1 MQLKRLEAYGF
12 KSFAD
17 KIEIEFHA
25 GVTAIVGPNG
35 SGKSNVTDAVRWVL
49 GEQNVRALR
58 GSKAE
63 DIIFTGSATRRA
75 MGVAE
80 VALFFENEGDM
91 PVDYHEVVVTR
102 RLFRSGE
109 SEFFINK
116 SRCRLKD
123 ISNLFAD
130 TGLGRDGM
138 SVIGQNRIDEILNS
152 KPEERRLYFEETAGI
167 TKYRNRKRESMR
179 KLEDMQ
185 GNLVRVSDIM
195 QEIEGQLEPL
205 AESAEKT
212 RRHDELQTVYR
223 RCALTELFQREGQL
237 KKERADSAGKIEAMR
252 DEALAA
258 ETQVRLLDVKK
269 EELDQAILVLEEKL
283 QEQAEKNNAL
293 RTQIEQANSEIAIL
307 EERAHQHDALKAR
320 LLQQRADFESTAG
333 EAAAEKQR
341 LFAVEKELLEK
352 HAVIDAAIAKDR
364 GSLKAL
370 GEKLR
375 EVKEKHRTL
384 ADKKDAAQ
392 RDMLARE
399 NELLLIEHELE
410 RYSTSGTERADE
422 LERATAAVD
431 ALATEAKAIGEE
443 RCRLEEER
451 RTLEEERTKK
461 TQEKEHL
468 DEKLRTLLHAENRTK
483 EELHA
488 DENKLKFLRNM
499 QASYEGFARAPKAV
513 LQAKEPWQKG
523 VTGAVAELVSVPHEY
538 IRAVDVALGSSL
550 QNIVTEDTDTA
561 KAAIAFLKR
570 ARLGRVTFLPL
581 STLVVR
587 RSQDEAAKREAGAI
601 GFANELVGADAKYR
615 KVVDF
620 LLARTLVVDTL
631 DHGLAIEKKMGW
643 RLRIVTLDGELL
655 NPGGSLSGGGRQGQ
669 ETSFLNRGGE
679 IERLEKS
686 VRDAEEKLAAL
697 LKERTLFDKAAK
709 EMAEALEFVARTL
722 QQKDV
727 YAAELRVKDE
737 RITEARKEKEKA
749 RETLRKL
756 AEEAEMT
763 FSKAQAKKNDAV
775 QQAKAARRLYE
786 KMERETKESEEELDD
801 LEQDADDLSK
811 YINERELKRAVLEQ
825 EKIRAREQALLKEKE
840 ETRAKEQ
847 AEKTREEEIALDEEQ
862 SNGGT
867 KREEIAA
874 RVAAWQEKHA
884 EGKAAYDKQYQEK
897 LERHAE
903 NQENDKAARA
913 AGQRL
918 SEMQGKLHQM
928 EIAAAEVHVK
938 LEQVQ
943 AELLEQYG
951 HTWETAAE
959 EALDLTGTE
968 LKKKMQ
974 DISCALAEL
983 GPVNPNAIREHEEL
997 VERHEFM
1004 GKQAADL
1011 EAARENLM
1019 AMIHEMDVTMTRQFK
1034 AAFEEIR
1041 GYFADIFVRLFGGGK
1056 AELFLTDD
1064 KDVLHAGVEI
1074 EVQLP
1079 TKKRQNLSVLSGG
1092 ERALTVIALLFSF
1105 LRYRPAPCSVLDEI
1119 DAPLDEANV
1128 ARFGKFLGEFAEN
1141 TQFIVVTH
1149 RKGTMEAADFM
1160 YGITIEDAG
1169 VSRVLSVRLDEAI

>member
-1 MQLKRLEAYGF
+1 MKRLEAYGF

-17 KIEIEFHA
+17 KIEIEFHP

-75 MGVAE
+75 LGVAE
-80 VALFFENEGDM
+80 ASLFFENEGDM
-91 PVDYHEVVVTR
+91 PVDYREVVVTR

-123 ISNLFAD
+123 INNLFAD

-195 QEIEGQLEPL
+195 QEIEVQLGPL
-205 AESAEKT
+205 AESAAKT
-212 RRHDELQTVYR
+212 RRHDAMQAVYK

-237 KKERADSAGKIEAMR
+237 KKEREESAGKIEAVR

-258 ETQVRLLDVKK
+258 ETQVHLTQVKK
-269 EELDQAILVLEEKL
+269 EELDRAVLLMEERL

-307 EERAHQHDALKAR
+307 EERAHQHDALKER
-320 LLQQRADFESTAG
+320 LEKQRGEF
-333 EAAAEKQR
+333 EAAAEAAGAEKLR
-341 LFAVEKELLEK
+341 LFAAEKEILEK
-352 HAVIDAAIAKDR
+352 HEAIGAEIRKDR
-364 GSLKAL
+364 ASLKTL

-375 EVKEKHRTL
+375 EAKEKHRTL
-384 ADKKDAAQ
+384 TEKKEAVQ

-399 NELLLIEHELE
+399 NELLLIKHELE
-410 RYSTSGTERADE
+410 SYSTSGAERADE
-422 LERATAAVD
+422 LAKATAAVD
-431 ALATEAKAIGEE
+431 ALAAEAKEVEE
-443 RCRLEEER
+443 ARRLLEEEQCALQQEGAQQAQEQER
-451 RTLEEERTKK
+451 LSAKARTLTSE
-461 TQEKEHL
+461 
-468 DEKLRTLLHAENRTK
+468 ENRAK
-483 EELHA
+483 EELRA

-523 VTGAVAELVSVPHEY
+523 VAGAVAELISVPREY
-538 IRAVDVALGSSL
+538 IRAVEVALGGSL

-587 RSQDEAAKREAGAI
+587 RSQDEAAKREEGAI
-601 GFANELVGADAKYR
+601 GFANELVGAAEKFR
-615 KVVDF
+615 KVADF

-631 DHGLAIEKKMGW
+631 DHGLAIEKKLGW
-643 RLRIVTLDGELL
+643 RLRIVTLDGEML

-669 ETSFLNRGGE
+669 ETSFLNRSGE
-679 IERLEKS
+679 IEQLEKS
-686 VRDAEEKLAAL
+686 TADGAKKLAAL
-697 LKERTLFDKAAK
+697 SEERTRAENAAK
-709 EMAEALEFVARTL
+709 EIAERLATVARR
-722 QQKDV
+722 QQEKAV
-727 YAAELRVKDE
+727 LAAELRVKDE
-737 RITEARKEKEKA
+737 RIAAARAEKVTA
-749 RETLRKL
+749 QETLQKL
-756 AEEAEMT
+756 AAEAELT
-763 FSKAQAKKNDAV
+763 FARAQAKKNDAA
-775 QQAKAARRLYE
+775 QQASAARRLYE
-786 KMERETKESEEELDD
+786 RTEREAKDSEEELDD

-811 YINERELKRAVLEQ
+811 FINEKELKRAVFGQ
-825 EKIRAREQALLKEKE
+825 EKIRAREQALLKERE
-840 ETRAKEQ
+840 EARAREQ
-847 AEKTREEEIALDEEQ
+847 AQETQREEAALAEELGK
-862 SNGGT
+862 GGT

-874 RVAAWQEKHA
+874 RAAAWQEKHA
-884 EGKAAYDKQYQEK
+884 AGKAAHDKLYQEK
-897 LERHAE
+897 LERQAE

-918 SEMQGKLHQM
+918 SQLQSKLHQM
-928 EIAAAEVHVK
+928 ELAAAEVHVK

-943 AELLEQYG
+943 AELLEQHG
-951 HTWETAAE
+951 HTWETAAA
-959 EALDLTGTE
+959 EALDLTAAE

-974 DISCALAEL
+974 EISSALAEL

-997 VERHEFM
+997 LERHEFM

-1034 AAFEEIR
+1034 EAFEEIR

-1056 AELFLTDD
+1056 AELFLTDE

-1079 TKKRQNLSVLSGG
+1079 AKKRQNLSVLSGG

-1105 LRYRPAPCSVLDEI
+1105 LRYRPAPFSVLDEI

-1128 ARFGKFLGEFAEN
+1128 SRFGKFLGEFAEN

>member
-17 KIEIEFHA
+17 KIEIEFHP

-75 MGVAE
+75 LGVAE
-80 VALFFENEGDM
+80 ASLFFENEGDM
-91 PVDYHEVVVTR
+91 PVDYREVVVTR

-123 ISNLFAD
+123 INNLFAD

-167 TKYRNRKRESMR
+167 TKYRNRKRESLR

-195 QEIEGQLEPL
+195 QEIEVQLGPL

-212 RRHDELQTVYR
+212 RRHDEMQAVYN
-223 RCALTELFQREGQL
+223 RCALTELFQRESLL
-237 KKERADSAGKIEAMR
+237 KKEREESAGKMEAAR
-252 DEALAA
+252 DEAIAA
-258 ETQVRLLDVKK
+258 ETQVRLTEVKK
-269 EELDQAILVLEEKL
+269 EELGRAILLLDEKL

-293 RTQIEQANSEIAIL
+293 RTQIEQASSEIAIL
-307 EERAHQHDALKAR
+307 KERAHQHDALKER
-320 LLQQRADFESTAG
+320 LEKQRTDF
-333 EAAAEKQR
+333 EAAAKDAGKEKER
-341 LFAVEKELLEK
+341 LFSVERELLEK
-352 HAVIDAAIAKDR
+352 HRTMDAAIAKDR
-364 GSLKAL
+364 TSLKTL

-375 EVKEKHRTL
+375 EMKETHRTTVE
-384 ADKKDAAQ
+384 KRDAAQ
-392 RDMLARE
+392 HDMLARE
-399 NELLLIEHELE
+399 NDLLLIEHELAQC
-410 RYSTSGTERADE
+410 STSGAERVDE
-422 LERATAAVD
+422 LRKAAAAVA
-431 ALATEAKAIGEE
+431 ALASEAKNVGEE
-443 RCRLEEER
+443 RRRIEEEQR
-451 RTLEEERTKK
+451 KLQEERTQKMR
-461 TQEKEHL
+461 EKERL
-468 DEKLRTLLHAENRTK
+468 SEKVRTLSLAESRAK
-483 EELHA
+483 EELRA
-488 DENKLKFLRNM
+488 DENKRRFLCNM

-523 VTGAVAELVSVPHEY
+523 VAGAVAELISVPHDY
-538 IRAVDVALGSSL
+538 IRAVEVALGSSL

-570 ARLGRVTFLPL
+570 AHLGRVTFLPL

-587 RSQDEAAKREAGAI
+587 RAHDEAAKKEAGAV
-601 GFANELVGADAKYR
+601 GFANELVGADAKYQ

-679 IERLEKS
+679 IERLEKRVADGS
-686 VRDAEEKLAAL
+686 KKLAAL
-697 LKERTLFDKAAK
+697 SKERGLAETSTEEIAA
-709 EMAEALEFVARTL
+709 ALEDAVSAWQEKSVL
-722 QQKDV
+722 
-727 YAAELRVKDE
+727 AAELRVRDE
-737 RITEARKEKEKA
+737 RLALARAEKEEVQ
-749 RETLRKL
+749 RTLEKL
-756 AEEAEMT
+756 AEEADLT
-763 FSKAQAKKNDAV
+763 FAAAQAKKNDAA
-775 QQAKAARRLYE
+775 QEAAAARRRFE
-786 KMERETKESEEELDD
+786 QVERETKETEEELDD
-801 LEQDADDLSK
+801 LEQDVDDLSK
-811 YINERELKRAVLEQ
+811 YINEKELKRAVLEQ
-825 EKIRAREQALLKEKE
+825 EKIRAREQALLKEREEARAHEQAQAALKE
-840 ETRAKEQ
+840 EA
-847 AEKTREEEIALDEEQ
+847 ALDEELGK
-862 SNGGT
+862 GGA
-867 KREEIAA
+867 KREEIAVH
-874 RVAAWQEKHA
+874 VAAWQEKHV
-884 EGKAAYDKQYQEK
+884 EGKTVYDKLYQEK
-897 LERHAE
+897 LERQAE
-903 NQENDKAARA
+903 NQENDKAARE

-918 SEMQGKLHQM
+918 NQLQNKLHQM

-938 LEQVQ
+938 IEQVQ
-943 AELLEQYG
+943 AELLEQHG
-951 HTWETAAE
+951 HTWETAAA
-959 EALDLTGTE
+959 EALDLTPAE

-974 DISCALAEL
+974 DVSHALAAL

-997 VERHEFM
+997 LERHEFM

-1034 AAFEEIR
+1034 EAFQEIR

-1056 AELFLTDD
+1056 AELFLTDE

-1079 TKKRQNLSVLSGG
+1079 AKKRQNLSVLSGG

-1105 LRYRPAPCSVLDEI
+1105 LRYRPAPFSVLDEI

-1128 ARFGKFLGEFAEN
+1128 SRFGKFLGEFAEH

>member
-80 VALFFENEGDM
+80 VSLFFENEGDM
-91 PVDYHEVVVTR
+91 PVDYREVVVTR

-212 RRHDELQTVYR
+212 RRHDDLQTVYR

-352 HAVIDAAIAKDR
+352 HAAIDAAIAKDR

-375 EVKEKHRTL
+375 EVKEKH
-384 ADKKDAAQ
+384 
-392 RDMLARE
+392 
-399 NELLLIEHELE
+399 
-410 RYSTSGTERADE
+410 
-422 LERATAAVD
+422 
-431 ALATEAKAIGEE
+431 
-443 RCRLEEER
+443 
-451 RTLEEERTKK
+451 
-461 TQEKEHL
+461 
-468 DEKLRTLLHAENRTK
+468 RTLLHAENRTK

-523 VTGAVAELVSVPHEY
+523 VAGAVAELVSVPHEY

-643 RLRIVTLDGELL
+643 RLRIVTLEGELL

-709 EMAEALEFVARTL
+709 EMAEALEFIARSL

-737 RITEARKEKEKA
+737 RIAEARKEKEKA
-749 RETLRKL
+749 RETLKKL

-938 LEQVQ
+938 IEQVQ

-974 DISCALAEL
+974 DISRALAEL

-1056 AELFLTDD
+1056 AELFLTDE

-1105 LRYRPAPCSVLDEI
+1105 LRYRPAPFSVLDEI

>member
-80 VALFFENEGDM
+80 VSLFFENEGDM
-91 PVDYHEVVVTR
+91 PVDYREVVVTR

-123 ISNLFAD
+123 IGNLFAD

-138 SVIGQNRIDEILNS
+138 SVIGQNRIDEVLNS

-195 QEIEGQLEPL
+195 QEIEVQLEPL
-205 AESAEKT
+205 AESAAKT
-212 RRHDELQTVYR
+212 RRHDELQAVYR

-237 KKERADSAGKIEAMR
+237 KKERADSADKIEAVR
-252 DEALAA
+252 GEALAA
-258 ETQVRLLDVKK
+258 ETQVRLLEVKK
-269 EELDQAILVLEEKL
+269 EELGQAILLLEERL

-293 RTQIEQANSEIAIL
+293 RMQIEQANSEIAIL

-320 LLQQRADFESTAG
+320 LLQQRADFEGAAG

-341 LFAVEKELLEK
+341 LFAAEKELLEK
-352 HAVIDAAIAKDR
+352 HEALDAAIAKDR

-384 ADKKDAAQ
+384 SDKKDAAQ

-399 NELLLIEHELE
+399 NELRLIEHELE

-431 ALATEAKAIGEE
+431 ALTTEAKAIGEE
-443 RCRLEEER
+443 RRRLEEER
-451 RTLEEERTKK
+451 RALAEERTKK
-461 TQEKEHL
+461 THEKEHL

-523 VTGAVAELVSVPHEY
+523 VAGAVAELVSVPREY
-538 IRAVDVALGSSL
+538 IRAVEVALGGSL

-570 ARLGRVTFLPL
+570 TRLGRVTFLPL

-601 GFANELVGADAKYR
+601 GFANELAGTDAKYR

-679 IERLEKS
+679 IERLEES
-686 VRDAEEKLAAL
+686 VADAGEKLAAL
-697 LKERTLFDKAAK
+697 LEERTLAEKAAREIAEELEGIARALQRK
-709 EMAEALEFVARTL
+709 EVL
-722 QQKDV
+722 
-727 YAAELRVKDE
+727 AAELRVKDE
-737 RITEARKEKEKA
+737 RIAEARREKEEA
-749 RETLRKL
+749 RGTLKKL
-756 AEEAEMT
+756 AEEADLT
-763 FSKAQAKKNDAV
+763 FAKAQTKKNDAV

-786 KMERETKESEEELDD
+786 KMEREARASEEELDD
-801 LEQDADDLSK
+801 LEQDADDLGK

-825 EKIRAREQALLKEKE
+825 EKIRAREQALLKEREEARAKERAE
-840 ETRAKEQ
+840 ETR
-847 AEKTREEEIALDEEQ
+847 REEAALDEELGK
-862 SNGGT
+862 GGT

-884 EGKAAYDKQYQEK
+884 EGKAAYDRQYQEK

-903 NQENDKAARA
+903 SQENDKAARA

-928 EIAAAEVHVK
+928 EIAAAEVNVK
-938 LEQVQ
+938 LEQAQ

-959 EALDLTGTE
+959 EALDLRGAE

-974 DISCALAEL
+974 DISRALEEL

-997 VERHEFM
+997 LERHEFM

-1019 AMIHEMDVTMTRQFK
+1019 AMIHEMDMTMTRRFK
-1034 AAFEEIR
+1034 EAFGEIR
-1041 GYFADIFVRLFGGGK
+1041 GYFSDIFVRLFGGGK
-1056 AELFLTDD
+1056 AELFLTDE

-1079 TKKRQNLSVLSGG
+1079 AKKRQNLSVLSGG

-1105 LRYRPAPCSVLDEI
+1105 LRYRPAPFSVLDEI

-1149 RKGTMEAADFM
+1149 RKGTMEASDFM

>member
-80 VALFFENEGDM
+80 VSLFFENEGDM
-91 PVDYHEVVVTR
+91 PVDYREVVVTR

-212 RRHDELQTVYR
+212 RRHDDLQTVYR

-352 HAVIDAAIAKDR
+352 HAAIDAAIAKDR

-431 ALATEAKAIGEE
+431 ALTTEAKAIGEE
-443 RCRLEEER
+443 RRRLEEER
-451 RTLEEERTKK
+451 RTHEEERTKK
-461 TQEKEHL
+461 TQEKE
-468 DEKLRTLLHAENRTK
+468 RATL
-483 EELHA
+483 
-488 DENKLKFLRNM
+488 
-499 QASYEGFARAPKAV
+499 
-513 LQAKEPWQKG
+513 
-523 VTGAVAELVSVPHEY
+523 
-538 IRAVDVALGSSL
+538 
-550 QNIVTEDTDTA
+550 TA
-561 KAAIAFLKR
+561 TR
-570 ARLGRVTFLPL
+570 P
-581 STLVVR
+581 
-587 RSQDEAAKREAGAI
+587 
-601 GFANELVGADAKYR
+601 
-615 KVVDF
+615 
-620 LLARTLVVDTL
+620 
-631 DHGLAIEKKMGW
+631 
-643 RLRIVTLDGELL
+643 
-655 NPGGSLSGGGRQGQ
+655 
-669 ETSFLNRGGE
+669 
-679 IERLEKS
+679 
-686 VRDAEEKLAAL
+686 
-697 LKERTLFDKAAK
+697 
-709 EMAEALEFVARTL
+709 
-722 QQKDV
+722 
-727 YAAELRVKDE
+727 
-737 RITEARKEKEKA
+737 
-749 RETLRKL
+749 
-756 AEEAEMT
+756 
-763 FSKAQAKKNDAV
+763 
-775 QQAKAARRLYE
+775 
-786 KMERETKESEEELDD
+786 
-801 LEQDADDLSK
+801 DDLSA
-811 YINERELKRAVLEQ
+811 LAVL
-825 EKIRAREQALLKEKE
+825 REYQ
-840 ETRAKEQ
+840 
-847 AEKTREEEIALDEEQ
+847 KT
-862 SNGGT
+862 
-867 KREEIAA
+867 
-874 RVAAWQEKHA
+874 
-884 EGKAAYDKQYQEK
+884 
-897 LERHAE
+897 
-903 NQENDKAARA
+903 A
-913 AGQRL
+913 AG
-918 SEMQGKLHQM
+918 
-928 EIAAAEVHVK
+928 
-938 LEQVQ
+938 
-943 AELLEQYG
+943 
-951 HTWETAAE
+951 
-959 EALDLTGTE
+959 
-968 LKKKMQ
+968 KKKA
-974 DISCALAEL
+974 DRSTVVI
-983 GPVNPNAIREHEEL
+983 PTNKNA
-997 VERHEFM
+997 
-1004 GKQAADL
+1004 
-1011 EAARENLM
+1011 
-1019 AMIHEMDVTMTRQFK
+1019 
-1034 AAFEEIR
+1034 
-1041 GYFADIFVRLFGGGK
+1041 
-1056 AELFLTDD
+1056 TD
-1064 KDVLHAGVEI
+1064 A
-1074 EVQLP
+1074 
-1079 TKKRQNLSVLSGG
+1079 
-1092 ERALTVIALLFSF
+1092 
-1105 LRYRPAPCSVLDEI
+1105 
-1119 DAPLDEANV
+1119 
-1128 ARFGKFLGEFAEN
+1128 
-1141 TQFIVVTH
+1141 
-1149 RKGTMEAADFM
+1149 
-1160 YGITIEDAG
+1160 
-1169 VSRVLSVRLDEAI
+1169 

>member
-1 MQLKRLEAYGF
+1 MKRLEAYGF

-17 KIEIEFHA
+17 KIEIEFHP
-25 GVTAIVGPNG
+25 GITAIVGPNG

-49 GEQNVRALR
+49 GEQNVRTLR

-75 MGVAE
+75 LGVAE
-80 VALFFENEGDM
+80 ASLFFENEGDM
-91 PVDYHEVVVTR
+91 PVDYREVVVTR

-116 SRCRLKD
+116 ARCRLKD
-123 ISNLFAD
+123 INNLFAD

-195 QEIEGQLEPL
+195 QEIEVQIKPL

-212 RRHDELQTVYR
+212 RRHDEMQAVYK

-237 KKERADSAGKIEAMR
+237 KKEREESAGKIEAMR
-252 DEALAA
+252 DETLAA
-258 ETQVRLLDVKK
+258 ETQVRLTEVKK
-269 EELDQAILVLEEKL
+269 EELDRAILLLEEKM
-283 QEQAEKNNAL
+283 QQQAEKNNAL

-320 LLQQRADFESTAG
+320 LLQQRTNLESVAR
-333 EAAAEKQR
+333 EAATEKQR
-341 LFAVEKELLEK
+341 LFSVEEELLGK
-352 HAVIDAAIAKDR
+352 HQALDAAIAKDR
-364 GSLKAL
+364 TSLKSM

-375 EVKEKHRTL
+375 EAKEKYRAL
-384 ADKKDAAQ
+384 ADKKDVAQ
-392 RDMLARE
+392 HDMLARE

-422 LERATAAVD
+422 WERATAAVD
-431 ALATEAKAIGEE
+431 ALAAEAKKVSEE
-443 RCRLEEER
+443 LRLLEEEHGA
-451 RTLEEERTKK
+451 LQEERTRKVRKK
-461 TQEKEHL
+461 EQAE
-468 DEKLRTLLHAENRTK
+468 EKLRTTILAENRAR
-483 EELHA
+483 EDLRN

-523 VTGAVAELVSVPHEY
+523 VAGAVAELISVPQEY
-538 IRAVDVALGSSL
+538 IRAVEVALGSSL

-587 RSQDEAAKREAGAI
+587 RSQDESAKKEEGAV
-601 GFANELVGADAKYR
+601 GFANELVGAEGKFK
-615 KVVDF
+615 KVADF

-686 VRDAEEKLAAL
+686 VADGERKLATLSHEHVLDEKTAEEIAKNLAAVD
-697 LKERTLFDKAAK
+697 RS
-709 EMAEALEFVARTL
+709 L
-722 QQKDV
+722 QQQAV
-727 YAAELRVKDE
+727 LFAELRVKDE
-737 RITEARKEKEKA
+737 RIKEAQREKEEEQKA
-749 RETLRKL
+749 LKKL
-756 AEEAEMT
+756 AEEAELT
-763 FSKAQAKKNDAV
+763 FAKAQEKKNDAV
-775 QQAKAARRLYE
+775 QQANLARRLYE
-786 KMERETKESEEELDD
+786 RMEREVKESEEELDD
-801 LEQDADDLSK
+801 LEQDVDDLSK
-811 YINERELKRAVLEQ
+811 YINERELKCAVLGQ

-840 ETRAKEQ
+840 EERAKAQ
-847 AEKTREEEIALDEEQ
+847 AEETRKEEDALDDEAGR
-862 SNGGT
+862 GGT
-867 KREEIAA
+867 RREEIAA
-874 RVAAWQEKHA
+874 RLADWQKKHG
-884 EGKAAYDKQYQEK
+884 EGKAIYDRHYQEK

-903 NQENDKAARA
+903 NQENDRAAKA

-918 SEMQGKLHQM
+918 SQLQGKLHQM
-928 EIAAAEVHVK
+928 ELAAAEVHVK

-943 AELLEQYG
+943 TELLEQHG

-959 EALDLTGTE
+959 EALDLTPAE

-974 DISCALAEL
+974 DISQALADL
-983 GPVNPNAIREHEEL
+983 GPVNPNAIHEHEEL
-997 VERHEFM
+997 LERYEFM
-1004 GKQAADL
+1004 GRQAADL

-1034 AAFEEIR
+1034 AAFQDIR

-1056 AELFLTDD
+1056 AELFLTDE

-1079 TKKRQNLSVLSGG
+1079 AKKRQNLSVLSGG

-1105 LRYRPAPCSVLDEI
+1105 LRYRPAPFSVLDEI

-1128 ARFGKFLGEFAEN
+1128 SRFGKFLGEFAEN